1 MSAGRADTIGC
12 MPLHKLTQRLK
23 DLALSL
29 GFDRCRVVRAEPIGR
44 TEYVRAWLESGRAG
58 TMEYLHRNFK
68 TRTDPRQLLHGAK
81 SVIVVAL
88 QYHQQRPPIPD
99 DQRDPRGR
107 VAMYAWGDDYHDI
120 IKAKLMKIDDYMR
133 SESTEPFDARVCVDT
148 APLMERELAA
158 AAGIGWIGKNTMV
171 LHHQLGSYFFL
182 GALVTTLDLVPDRPL
197 ADRCG
202 TCTACLEACP
212 TGAFPAPHQMDAS
225 RCISYLTIEHR
236 HDIPESLKPKMGD
249 WIFGCD
255 VCQEVCPYNRHAPAT
270 REPRFKLRPPGPQ
283 PKLDDVLGWSM
294 DDYRTLLRGSA
305 LRRATLEMLKRNAVI
320 AKANAG
326 RASGEH

>member
-1 MSAGRADTIGC
+1 

-29 GFDRCRVVRAEPIGR
+29 GFDRCRIVRADPIGR
-44 TEYVRAWLESGRAG
+44 TQYVRAWLESGRAG

-68 TRTDPRQLLHGAK
+68 ARTNPRELLRGAK

-88 QYHQQRPPIPD
+88 QYYRQRPPIPD
-99 DQRDPRGR
+99 DRRDPRGR

-120 IKAKLMKIDDYMR
+120 IKAKLRKIDDYMR
-133 SESTEPFDARVCVDT
+133 SKSAEPFDAKACVDT
-148 APLMERELAA
+148 GALMERELAA

-182 GALVTTLDLVPDRPL
+182 GALVTTLDLVPDQPV

-212 TGAFPAPHQMDAS
+212 TEAFPAPHQMDAS

-255 VCQEVCPYNRHAPAT
+255 VCQEVCPYNHHAPTT
-270 REPRFKLRPPGPQ
+270 REPRFKIRPPGPQ
-283 PKLDDVLGWSM
+283 PKLEDILGWSM
-294 DDYRTLLRGSA
+294 DDCRTLLRGSA
-305 LRRATLEMLKRNAVI
+305 LRRATLQMLKRNALI
-320 AKANAG
+320 AKANAD
-326 RASGEH
+326 RALGEH

>member
-1 MSAGRADTIGC
+1 MAR
-12 MPLHKLTQRLK
+12 
-23 DLALSL
+23 
-29 GFDRCRVVRAEPIGR
+29 
-44 TEYVRAWLESGRAG
+44 
-58 TMEYLHRNFK
+58 
-68 TRTDPRQLLHGAK
+68 
-81 SVIVVAL
+81 
-88 QYHQQRPPIPD
+88 
-99 DQRDPRGR
+99 
-107 VAMYAWGDDYHDI
+107 YAWGDDYHDI
-120 IKAKLMKIDDYMR
+120 IKAKLGKIADHMR
-133 SESTEPFDARVCVDT
+133 SEVAEPFDARVCVDT

-182 GALVTTLDLVPDRPL
+182 GALVTNLDLVPDQPV
-197 ADRCG
+197 ANRCG
-202 TCTACLEACP
+202 TCTACLQACP

-255 VCQEVCPYNRHAPAT
+255 VCQEVCPYNRHAPTT
-270 REPRFKLRPPGPQ
+270 REPRLTIRPPGPQ

-305 LRRATLEMLKRNAVI
+305 LRRATLEMLKRNASI
-320 AKANAG
+320 AKANVG
-326 RASGEH
+326 QASGKH